1 MASNALRH
9 PRLRSAP
16 STVVPAK
23 AGNQGLGG
31 ATFECARPE
40 TTRTDCLCRRP
51 RSSILIAHTRRGTPS
66 HPSSPTPTRDP
77 PNVVP
82 AKAGNQGLGG
92 ATFECARPEP
102 IRRDSLHSRPR
113 SSILIAHARLGTPSL
128 RHPRPR
134 SGTLRTSFRRRLE
147 TRGPA
152 GPHPNAHVLS
162 QQGLTASTV
171 VPGPQSSSPTPAW
184 EPHPTVIPDLDRGS
198 PGGAR

>member
-31 ATFECARPE
+31 ATSECARPE

-51 RSSILIAHTRRGTPS
+51 RSSILIAHARRGTPS

-92 ATFECARPEP
+92 ATSECARPETT
-102 IRRDSLHSRPR
+102 RTDCLCRRPR
-113 SSILIAHARLGTPSL
+113 SSILIAHARRGTPS
-128 RHPRPR
+128 HP
-134 SGTLRTSFRRRLE
+134 
-147 TRGPA
+147 
-152 GPHPNAHVLS
+152 
-162 QQGLTASTV
+162 
-171 VPGPQSSSPTPAW
+171 SSPTPTRDPPNVVPAKAGNQGCQW
-184 EPHPTVIPDLDRGS
+184 PPLRPSHEVEPATSLNRYPRL
-198 PGGAR
+198 